1 MTTIRNQIKGKRD
14 KTKWYMLSLA
24 LFILIGA
31 GLFANPVQ
39 ATEQWSQYG
48 KPEAVSSEEPGGFSN
63 PGGVAIDS
71 SGNVLR

>member
-1 MTTIRNQIKGKRD
+1 MTTIRNQIKIKRD
-14 KTKWYMLSLA
+14 KTKWYILSLA

-48 KPEAVSSEEPGGFSN
+48 KPASVPSTELGGF
-63 PGGVAIDS
+63 
-71 SGNVLR
+71 